1 MSLLVS
7 LCLGGVPRNV
17 RQACNGTKVADCNA
31 GIEFSGGGLRLGTP
45 KGHFLASLF
54 DRRADYEV
62 YASRRQKT
70 HEGKLPKVTILPG
83 RLVSNEPLQA
93 AITSTSRQA

>member
-1 MSLLVS
+1 
-7 LCLGGVPRNV
+7 
-17 RQACNGTKVADCNA
+17 VADCNA

-93 AITSTSRQA
+93 AITSISRQAWSLARSSRMDACGAMDSPGMPAK